1 MTIETLRGRY
11 RLHRFPP
18 RQRAVSGE
26 PLAASISAADYQ
38 RQLMDGFQEGLQKGF
53 AQGMTEGQE
62 QGFSEGHQQGFAEG
76 RRQGYTEGS
85 LAGQQEG
92 RKQFTQAAQPLEAI
106 SGKVNDFLAH
116 IERKQREDL
125 LQLVEKVTRQVI
137 RCELALQPT
146 QLLALV
152 EEALAAFP
160 AMPETLQVMLSTEEF
175 NRLRDAVPEKVSEW
189 GLTPSP
195 DLPPGECRV
204 ITDKSELDIGCEHRP
219 EHQQS
224 ARALKQNYAAYMEI
238 KPLIPLGGYVAG
250 ADASVDKAVKMFPA
264 IERFLR
270 QEMRESASLELVQ
283 SRLQILFPGVKKAE
297 Q

>member
-18 RQRAVSGE
+18 RQRAVTGE
-26 PLAASISAADYQ
+26 PLTTSISAADYQ

-92 RKQFTQAAQPLEAI
+92 RKQFIEAAQPLEAI

-160 AMPETLQVMLSTEEF
+160 TMPETLQVMLSAEEF

-189 GLTPSP
+189 GLMPSP

-204 ITDKSELDIGCEHRP
+204 ITDKSELDIGCAHRLEQCMTALQETLTP
-219 EHQQS
+219 ESQS
-224 ARALKQNYAAYMEI
+224 E
-238 KPLIPLGGYVAG
+238 
-250 ADASVDKAVKMFPA
+250 
-264 IERFLR
+264 
-270 QEMRESASLELVQ
+270 
-283 SRLQILFPGVKKAE
+283 
-297 Q
+297 

>member
-18 RQRAVSGE
+18 RQRAVTGE
-26 PLAASISAADYQ
+26 PLTASISAADYQ

-62 QGFSEGHQQGFAEG
+62 QG
-76 RRQGYTEGS
+76 YTEGS

-92 RKQFTQAAQPLEAI
+92 RKQFVEAAQPLEAI

-189 GLTPSP
+189 GLMPSP

-204 ITDKSELDIGCEHRP
+204 ITDKSELDIGCEHRLEQCMTALQETLTP
-219 EHQQS
+219 ESQS
-224 ARALKQNYAAYMEI
+224 E
-238 KPLIPLGGYVAG
+238 
-250 ADASVDKAVKMFPA
+250 
-264 IERFLR
+264 
-270 QEMRESASLELVQ
+270 
-283 SRLQILFPGVKKAE
+283 
-297 Q
+297 

>member
-18 RQRAVSGE
+18 RQRAVTGE
-26 PLAASISAADYQ
+26 PLTTSISAADYQ
-38 RQLMDGFQEGLQKGF
+38 RQLMDGFQEGRQKGF

-92 RKQFTQAAQPLEAI
+92 RKQFVEAAQPLEAI
-106 SGKVNDFLAH
+106 TGKVNDFLAH

-160 AMPETLQVMLSTEEF
+160 VMPETLQVMLSTEEF

-204 ITDKSELDIGCEHRP
+204 ITDKAELDIGCEHRL
-219 EHQQS
+219 EQCMT
-224 ARALKQNYAAYMEI
+224 ALKETLT
-238 KPLIPLGGYVAG
+238 P
-250 ADASVDKAVKMFPA
+250 
-264 IERFLR
+264 
-270 QEMRESASLELVQ
+270 ESQGE
-283 SRLQILFPGVKKAE
+283 
-297 Q
+297 

>member
-18 RQRAVSGE
+18 RQRAVASE
-26 PLAASISAADYQ
+26 PLIAGISAADYQ
-38 RQLMDGFQEGLQKGF
+38 RQLKDGFQEGLQKGF
-53 AQGMTEGQE
+53 EQGMTEGID
-62 QGFSEGHQQGFAEG
+62 QGFLEGHQKGFEDG

-92 RKQFTQAAQPLEAI
+92 RKQYVEAAQPLENI
-106 SGKVNDFLAH
+106 TRKVNDFLAY

-160 AMPETLQVMLSTEEF
+160 SMPETLQVVMSAEEF
-175 NRLRDAVPEKVSEW
+175 NRIRDAVPEKVNEW
-189 GLTPSP
+189 GLMPSL
-195 DLPPGECRV
+195 DLAPGECRV
-204 ITDKSELDIGCEHRP
+204 ITDKSELDIGCEHRL
-219 EHQQS
+219 EQCMT
-224 ARALKQNYAAYMEI
+224 ALKETLT
-238 KPLIPLGGYVAG
+238 P
-250 ADASVDKAVKMFPA
+250 
-264 IERFLR
+264 
-270 QEMRESASLELVQ
+270 ESQGE
-283 SRLQILFPGVKKAE
+283 
-297 Q
+297 

>member
-18 RQRAVSGE
+18 RQRAVTGE
-26 PLAASISAADYQ
+26 PLTTSISAADYQ

-92 RKQFTQAAQPLEAI
+92 RKQFVEAAQPLEAI
-106 SGKVNDFLAH
+106 TGKVNDFLAH

-160 AMPETLQVMLSTEEF
+160 AMPETLQVMLST
-175 NRLRDAVPEKVSEW
+175 
-189 GLTPSP
+189 
-195 DLPPGECRV
+195 
-204 ITDKSELDIGCEHRP
+204 
-219 EHQQS
+219 
-224 ARALKQNYAAYMEI
+224 
-238 KPLIPLGGYVAG
+238 
-250 ADASVDKAVKMFPA
+250 
-264 IERFLR
+264 
-270 QEMRESASLELVQ
+270 
-283 SRLQILFPGVKKAE
+283 
-297 Q
+297 

>member
-18 RQRAVSGE
+18 RQRAVTGE
-26 PLAASISAADYQ
+26 PLTASISAADYQ

-92 RKQFTQAAQPLEAI
+92 RKQFVEAAQPLEAI
-106 SGKVNDFLAH
+106 TGKVNDFLAH

-125 LQLVEKVTRQVI
+125 LQ
-137 RCELALQPT
+137 
-146 QLLALV
+146 LV

-204 ITDKSELDIGCEHRP
+204 ITDKSELDIGCEHRL
-219 EHQQS
+219 EQCMT
-224 ARALKQNYAAYMEI
+224 ALKETLT
-238 KPLIPLGGYVAG
+238 P
-250 ADASVDKAVKMFPA
+250 
-264 IERFLR
+264 
-270 QEMRESASLELVQ
+270 ESQGE
-283 SRLQILFPGVKKAE
+283 
-297 Q
+297 

>member
-18 RQRAVSGE
+18 RQRAVTGE
-26 PLAASISAADYQ
+26 PLTTSISAADYQ

-92 RKQFTQAAQPLEAI
+92 RKQFVEAAQPLEAI
-106 SGKVNDFLAH
+106 TGKVNDFLAH

-204 ITDKSELDIGCEHRP
+204 ITDKSELDIGCEHP
-219 EHQQS
+219 LEQCMT
-224 ARALKQNYAAYMEI
+224 ALKETLT
-238 KPLIPLGGYVAG
+238 P
-250 ADASVDKAVKMFPA
+250 
-264 IERFLR
+264 
-270 QEMRESASLELVQ
+270 ESQGE
-283 SRLQILFPGVKKAE
+283 
-297 Q
+297 

>member
-18 RQRAVSGE
+18 RQRAVTGE
-26 PLAASISAADYQ
+26 PLTTSISAADYQ

-92 RKQFTQAAQPLEAI
+92 RKQFVEAAQPLEAI
-106 SGKVNDFLAH
+106 TGKVNDFLAH

-204 ITDKSELDIGCEHRP
+204 ITDKSELDIGCEHRL
-219 EHQQS
+219 E
-224 ARALKQNYAAYMEI
+224 RCMTALKETLT
-238 KPLIPLGGYVAG
+238 P
-250 ADASVDKAVKMFPA
+250 
-264 IERFLR
+264 
-270 QEMRESASLELVQ
+270 ESQGE
-283 SRLQILFPGVKKAE
+283 
-297 Q
+297 

>member
-1 MTIETLRGRY
+1 MKDLTKGNILKGLITFTL
-11 RLHRFPP
+11 
-18 RQRAVSGE
+18 
-26 PLAASISAADYQ
+26 PLLLGNFFQVLYNTADTLIVGQTLGKNALASVGATGSINF
-38 RQLMDGFQEGLQKGF
+38 LIVGF

-92 RKQFTQAAQPLEAI
+92 RKQFVEAAQPLEAI
-106 SGKVNDFLAH
+106 TGKVNDFLAH

-204 ITDKSELDIGCEHRP
+204 ITDKSELDIGCEHRL
-219 EHQQS
+219 EQCMT
-224 ARALKQNYAAYMEI
+224 ALKETLT
-238 KPLIPLGGYVAG
+238 P
-250 ADASVDKAVKMFPA
+250 
-264 IERFLR
+264 
-270 QEMRESASLELVQ
+270 ESQGE
-283 SRLQILFPGVKKAE
+283 
-297 Q
+297 

>member
-18 RQRAVSGE
+18 RQRAVTGE
-26 PLAASISAADYQ
+26 PLTTSISAADYQ

-53 AQGMTEGQE
+53 AQGMTEGE
-62 QGFSEGHQQGFAEG
+62 
-76 RRQGYTEGS
+76 
-85 LAGQQEG
+85 
-92 RKQFTQAAQPLEAI
+92 AAQPLEAI
-106 SGKVNDFLAH
+106 TGKVNDFLAH

-160 AMPETLQVMLSTEEF
+160 VMPETLQVMLSTEEF

-204 ITDKSELDIGCEHRP
+204 ITDKSELDIGCEHRL
-219 EHQQS
+219 EQCMT
-224 ARALKQNYAAYMEI
+224 ALKETLT
-238 KPLIPLGGYVAG
+238 P
-250 ADASVDKAVKMFPA
+250 
-264 IERFLR
+264 
-270 QEMRESASLELVQ
+270 ESQGE
-283 SRLQILFPGVKKAE
+283 
-297 Q
+297 

>member
-18 RQRAVSGE
+18 RQRAVTGE
-26 PLAASISAADYQ
+26 PLTASISAADYQ

-92 RKQFTQAAQPLEAI
+92 RKQFVEAAQPLEAI
-106 SGKVNDFLAH
+106 TGKVNDFLAH

-204 ITDKSELDIGCEHRP
+204 ITDKSELDIGCEHRLK
-219 EHQQS
+219 QCMT
-224 ARALKQNYAAYMEI
+224 ALKETLT
-238 KPLIPLGGYVAG
+238 P
-250 ADASVDKAVKMFPA
+250 
-264 IERFLR
+264 
-270 QEMRESASLELVQ
+270 ESQGE
-283 SRLQILFPGVKKAE
+283 
-297 Q
+297 